1 MSKWE
6 IILHKITGATILLVP
21 WGNGEDSS
29 NGPIS
34 FTKEKPSNR
43 SVCLR
48 LHKSIWFMV
57 YISCNVLKISLPI
70 ESIHFSGENCGYAEL
85 PIDEES
91 LSQLL
96 ESDEA
101 RQYLSTEG
109 LLDMLPSDAQQTG
122 QLCRTVALAA
132 IVVFFLFWC
141 HSFAFLPSIR

>member
-1 MSKWE
+1 
-6 IILHKITGATILLVP
+6 
-21 WGNGEDSS
+21 
-29 NGPIS
+29 
-34 FTKEKPSNR
+34 
-43 SVCLR
+43 
-48 LHKSIWFMV
+48 MV

-70 ESIHFSGENCGYAEL
+70 ECIHFSGENCGYAEL

-122 QLCRTVALAA
+122 QLCAMVALAA
-132 IVVFFLFWC
+132 IVVFRLVLTGSNIVVFCMLITILSTVELCRATALPFYLLSDNLVMDRTLFT
-141 HSFAFLPSIR
+141 L